1 MEIIK
6 DGVIPPCKTYTGI
19 CSNCG
24 VVISAEESELN
35 IQLYTLYTLFG
46 VPVCTDIEKE
56 DCISCKNYKTVLFTQ
71 DKEQ

>member
-1 MEIIK
+1 MKIIK

-35 IQLYTLYTLFG
+35 IQLYTLFG
-46 VPVCTDIEKE
+46 VPVYTDIEKE
-56 DCISCKNYKTVLFTQ
+56 DCIFCKNYKTVLFTQ